1 MVSVQQIC
9 SIASDVIYFRMRLV
23 LDTNVVVS
31 GLRSPA
37 GASAA
42 LLDRALSGAFTL
54 LLSVALAL
62 EYEAAAKDTEQR
74 MASGLSEAQ
83 VATVLDSLCA
93 VAEPVY
99 CWFLWRPQL
108 RDPADEMVLETA
120 INGIADGLVSFNRRH
135 FGVVAKRF
143 GIPVLSP
150 QQALRR
156 ISV

>member
-1 MVSVQQIC
+1 
-9 SIASDVIYFRMRLV
+9 MRLV

-31 GLRSPA
+31 GLRSPS

-42 LLDRALSGAFTL
+42 LLDRALSRAFTL

-62 EYEAAAKDTEQR
+62 EYEAAANDTEQR
-74 MASGLSEAQ
+74 LASDLSEED
-83 VATVLDSLCA
+83 VATILGSLCA

-108 RDPADEMVLETA
+108 SDPADEMVLETA
-120 INGIADGLVSFNRRH
+120 INGGADGLVSFNRRH
-135 FGVVAKRF
+135 FERAAAQF

-156 ISV
+156 ISA

>member
-1 MVSVQQIC
+1 
-9 SIASDVIYFRMRLV
+9 MRLV
-23 LDTNVVVS
+23 LDTNIVVS
-31 GLRSPA
+31 GLRSPS

-62 EYEAAAKDTEQR
+62 EYEATAKDGEQLV
-74 MASGLSEAQ
+74 ASGLSEAE
-83 VATVLDSLCA
+83 VSTVLDALCA

-120 INGIADGLVSFNRRH
+120 INGVADGLVSFNLRH
-135 FGVVAKRF
+135 FGGPAKRF
-143 GIPVLSP
+143 GIPVFLP
-150 QQALRR
+150 QQALRS
-156 ISV
+156 ISA

>member
-1 MVSVQQIC
+1 
-9 SIASDVIYFRMRLV
+9 MRLV

-31 GLRSPA
+31 GLRSPS

-42 LLDRALSGAFTL
+42 LLDRALSRAFTL

-62 EYEAAAKDTEQR
+62 EYEAAANDTEQR
-74 MASGLSEAQ
+74 LASDLSEED
-83 VATVLDSLCA
+83 VATILASLCA

-108 RDPADEMVLETA
+108 SDPADEMVLETA
-120 INGIADGLVSFNRRH
+120 INGGADGLVSFNRRH
-135 FGVVAKRF
+135 FERAAAQF

-156 ISV
+156 ISA

>member
-1 MVSVQQIC
+1 
-9 SIASDVIYFRMRLV
+9 MRLV
-23 LDTNVVVS
+23 LDTNIVVS
-31 GLRSPA
+31 GLRSPS

-42 LLDRALSGAFTL
+42 LLDRALSRAFTL

-62 EYEAAAKDTEQR
+62 EYEATARDTEQR
-74 MASGLSEAQ
+74 IASGLSEAD
-83 VATVLDSLCA
+83 VATLLASLCA

-120 INGIADGLVSFNRRH
+120 INGAADGLVTFNRRH
-135 FGVVAKRF
+135 FEGAAKGF
-143 GIPVLSP
+143 AIPVLSP

-156 ISV
+156 ISD